1 MAARSE
7 ETQWAIKGEQMENK
21 PVRPLTAAEQQLLQN
36 VLLELLAAQIVR
48 FTAGERSSVPAEKA
62 QELMASLCMTL
73 DIQNPARARQ
83 LLHGDAGAAL
93 AAGQKHLQYRWA
105 LCRQLWQ
112 RAADTAPVWQN
123 LALRETLE
131 SIGQSVTAKAAYH
144 VQFFAHE
151 LPCSIDYPL
160 CDPVPETLQGAEYLA
175 EYLKRLCEENA
186 LLAAVNQ
193 AAARRM
199 ALASCPD
206 YAKLLVNLCEPT
218 AVQLLGKSLLGH
230 PLYPLELDT
239 AQRHAVGRIACA
251 LPTGQLRQE
260 LAAAARR
267 AATQLNVPERPLLA
281 TAQSLAVRL
290 PIAARNNSL
299 ENLFYSR
306 AIEVK

>member
-1 MAARSE
+1 
-7 ETQWAIKGEQMENK
+7 MENK

-131 SIGQSVTAKAAYH
+131 SIGKA
-144 VQFFAHE
+144 
-151 LPCSIDYPL
+151 LPPKRPTMCSFLP
-160 CDPVPETLQGAEYLA
+160 
-175 EYLKRLCEENA
+175 
-186 LLAAVNQ
+186 
-193 AAARRM
+193 M
-199 ALASCPD
+199 SCPAALTIH
-206 YAKLLVNLCEPT
+206 YVIPCRKHC
-218 AVQLLGKSLLGH
+218 
-230 PLYPLELDT
+230 
-239 AQRHAVGRIACA
+239 RGRNIWRS
-251 LPTGQLRQE
+251 T
-260 LAAAARR
+260 
-267 AATQLNVPERPLLA
+267 
-281 TAQSLAVRL
+281 
-290 PIAARNNSL
+290 
-299 ENLFYSR
+299 
-306 AIEVK
+306 

>member
-1 MAARSE
+1 M
-7 ETQWAIKGEQMENK
+7 
-21 PVRPLTAAEQQLLQN
+21 
-36 VLLELLAAQIVR
+36 
-48 FTAGERSSVPAEKA
+48 
-62 QELMASLCMTL
+62 
-73 DIQNPARARQ
+73 
-83 LLHGDAGAAL
+83 
-93 AAGQKHLQYRWA
+93 
-105 LCRQLWQ
+105 
-112 RAADTAPVWQN
+112 WQN

-186 LLAAVNQ
+186 LLDAVDQ

-199 ALASCPD
+199 ALAFCPD

-230 PLYPLELDT
+230 PLYPLELDA

-251 LPTGQLRQE
+251 LPTGQLREE
-260 LAAAARR
+260 LTAAARR

-290 PIAARNNSL
+290 PIAARNGNL